1 MNNAINLDDLKDR
14 IFKCNK
20 EAGFHDKD
28 LGNVTYVMLI
38 ITELSEAVNAD
49 RKGNYASQKIS
60 STSRY
65 TSFPTSENRFKK
77 EFNAFIKDTVEDELA
92 DAVIRILDL
101 CARRNVNIS
110 LSEHQ
115 ISWRV
120 LCITKESFIESVY
133 FNIKPLTNP
142 YFILDGANVVSILE
156 NIFAIAYSRNIDLLW
171 HIEQKVRYN
180 EATLKDKKSK
190 KLEVWLRL
198 INYSINYKHLKEKV
212 MKKKIENFIARCV
225 CKGIEMYMRKYCIY
239 ISHEELIPMSDE
251 EFREELTKSNTD
263 AFCEMYFE
271 RYDKYRKKS

>member
-1 MNNAINLDDLKDR
+1 MNNLINLDDLKNR

-92 DAVIRILDL
+92 DSVIRILDL

-110 LSEHQ
+110 LSEYRL
-115 ISWRV
+115 SWRTVV
-120 LCITKESFIESVY
+120 LSKETFVDSVFFITKS
-133 FNIKPLTNP
+133 LTNN
-142 YFILDGANVVSILE
+142 YLFSNGKLGYRIVDILE
-156 NIFAIAYSRNIDLLW
+156 NIFALARSQEIDLLW

-180 EATLKDKKSK
+180 EATLKDKK
-190 KLEVWLRL
+190 V
-198 INYSINYKHLKEKV
+198 
-212 MKKKIENFIARCV
+212 
-225 CKGIEMYMRKYCIY
+225 KY
-239 ISHEELIPMSDE
+239 
-251 EFREELTKSNTD
+251 
-263 AFCEMYFE
+263 
-271 RYDKYRKKS
+271 